1 MDPIAYF
8 ALFQQ
13 AEPIIG
19 QSGLAEIT
27 NEDYSLISLFVRAD
41 PIVQGVMIVLAIASI
56 WSWAVAIDKWFG
68 VMGVRSRA
76 KRFENAF
83 WSGQPLEDQSDR
95 VSNSTSDA
103 MARVFAAGAREWRE
117 ARRAGGEDAKAVLDR
132 AKAQMEVAV
141 NRETL
146 RLESG
151 LSTLAI
157 IASSAPFIGLLGTVI
172 GIMNSFRDIAARGET
187 NLTVVAPGIAEAL
200 FATGLGLGAAIPAL
214 IFYNKFS
221 GDISSLSERLT
232 NFAQEV
238 SVRLSRRMTER

>member
-1 MDPIAYF
+1 
-8 ALFQQ
+8 
-13 AEPIIG
+13 
-19 QSGLAEIT
+19 
-27 NEDYSLISLFVRAD
+27 
-41 PIVQGVMIVLAIASI
+41 VLAVASI

-83 WSGQPLEDQSDR
+83 WAGQPLEDHSDR
-95 VSNSTSDA
+95 VGNSSGDA
-103 MARVFAAGAREWRE
+103 MARVFAAGAREWRD
-117 ARRAGGEDAKAVLDR
+117 ARRGGEDAKAVLER
-132 AKAQMEVAV
+132 AKSQMEVAV

-157 IASSAPFIGLLGTVI
+157 IASSTPFIGLLGTVI

-221 GDISSLSERLT
+221 GDITAFSDRLA

-238 SVRLSRRMTER
+238 SVRLSRRMAER

>member
-1 MDPIAYF
+1 MET
-8 ALFQQ
+8 ALPDIVNQDF
-13 AEPIIG
+13 
-19 QSGLAEIT
+19 
-27 NEDYSLISLFVRAD
+27 SLIALFVRAD
-41 PIVQGVMIVLAIASI
+41 LIVKIVMGILAIASV

-76 KRFENAF
+76 KRFEQAF
-83 WSGQPLEDQSDR
+83 WSGQPLEDSSDR
-95 VSNSTSDA
+95 ASNSSADA
-103 MARVFAAGAREWRE
+103 MARVFSAGAREWRE
-117 ARRAGGEDAKAVLDR
+117 SRRTGGSDEARSVIDR

-141 NRETL
+141 NRETQ

-200 FATGLGLGAAIPAL
+200 MATALGLAAAIPAL

-221 GDISSLSERLT
+221 SDVSAFSDRLA
-232 NFAQEV
+232 NFSQEV
-238 SVRLSRRMTER
+238 AVRLSRRVLERGGA